1 MGFNFKI
8 VNKCFKHFE
17 NLCIIVVL
25 CLELRKY
32 IGIRFISI
40 DAYNHEK
47 TINFN
52 TKNEPSDNILTLA
65 FKDTSSI
72 MGKSTLSFISFELFK

>member
-32 IGIRFISI
+32 TCIRFISI

-52 TKNEPSDNILTLA
+52 SKNLFEVLQYSKNKNKLTLLMYRDLCQ
-65 FKDTSSI
+65 K
-72 MGKSTLSFISFELFK
+72 

>member
-32 IGIRFISI
+32 TCIRFISI

-52 TKNEPSDNILTLA
+52 TKNLFEVLQYPKNKNKLTLPMYRDLY
-65 FKDTSSI
+65 KNN
-72 MGKSTLSFISFELFK
+72 

>member
-17 NLCIIVVL
+17 NLFIIVVL

-52 TKNEPSDNILTLA
+52 TKNLFEVLQYPKNKNKLTLLMYRDLCQ
-65 FKDTSSI
+65 K
-72 MGKSTLSFISFELFK
+72 